1 MSKLSLF
8 LKRERERRGWSMTDL
23 ATKSGVPLTTLSRYE
38 DAKSR
43 SKPDHANILL
53 IAAAF
58 EMSPQDMLGYIGYPV
73 RPSNNEVERNERWRK
88 ARELLES
95 DPRAAR
101 ILELFDEASDE
112 EKDTG
117 LTILEAHFSHR
128 RRRPRRP

>member
-1 MSKLSLF
+1 MSKLSHF
-8 LKRERERRGWSMTDL
+8 LRQQRERRGWSTADL
-23 ATKSGVPLTTLSRYE
+23 ATKSGVPATTLSRYE
-38 DAKSR
+38 DPKSR
-43 SKPDHANILL
+43 AKPVHANILL
-53 IAAAF
+53 LAAAF
-58 EMSPQDMLGYIGYPV
+58 EMSPQDMLSYIGYPV
-73 RPSNNEVERNERWRK
+73 RHSNDEAERADRWGK

-101 ILELFDEASDE
+101 ILELFDEAGDE